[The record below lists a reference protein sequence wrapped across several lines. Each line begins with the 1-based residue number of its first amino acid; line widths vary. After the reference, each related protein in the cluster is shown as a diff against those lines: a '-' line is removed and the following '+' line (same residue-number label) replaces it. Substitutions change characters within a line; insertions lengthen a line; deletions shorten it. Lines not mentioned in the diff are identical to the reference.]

1 MLKVIRFIEIDIPI
15 LNGIQ
20 EEAPQA
26 RADESVQIAREEAES
41 QWQRTTGFHL
51 GLVYMT
57 YCKKRHSKLP
67 LYTEIFRV
75 ARSPTDFV

>member
-1 MLKVIRFIEIDIPI
+1 MKKKLWKESFWTTSYCLITVGGAPITVLKKYIPI

-41 QWQRTTGFHL
+41 SGNELLGFIQDW
-51 GLVYMT
+51 Y
-57 YCKKRHSKLP
+57 
-67 LYTEIFRV
+67 II
-75 ARSPTDFV
+75 